1 MTIYGPTKYASTR
14 SSAPDGTPGADAAA
28 SAQSRAS
35 IAPWASTKVLHRLAE
50 LEQRLSDMPIAHL
63 DNVVRQAHRD
73 HSARVRGG
81 FMLYAGTNVTSPR
94 TQGVHDAA
102 ISTRP
107 ALGWP
112 GEKDQTAVEEIEHL
126 EVLAHMQVTRAMRAR
141 YAEIRFVTATM
152 ANLAAYVAFTRPGD
166 TIAVLSPEAGGHSSH
181 QQLGGGAASVRGLEV
196 VHLPYSPSRLDVD
209 TAALPSFVDR
219 TRPRMIVVG
228 GSVAL
233 FPHNLEPVRR
243 AADRVGAVLMYDA
256 SHTAGLMA
264 AGLFQDPLN
273 EGADIVT
280 FSTYKTFGGP
290 PGGAAITNN
299 PSYAERL
306 STAAYPTL
314 SANYDASRLGPLAVA
329 AAEAVDQKPAWA
341 GPMIQCAKEFGARLH
356 AGGLPVVGANQGF
369 TRSHQ
374 VIVKADRI
382 GGACAAVR
390 RLEGAGL
397 FAGTCRLPSQRS
409 DAPPAGIRFGL
420 QEFVRSGGGLSTVG
434 DLADLVREA
443 LVSGDVTPIRTRTAD
458 LRAEID
464 TDLWG
469 RRNHAVDP
477 EAVIPQ

>member
-1 MTIYGPTKYASTR
+1 MTINGPTKNASTR
-14 SSAPDGTPGADAAA
+14 SSAPDCTPGADAAA
-28 SAQSRAS
+28 SAQRRAS
-35 IAPWASTKVLHRLAE
+35 IAPWASTKVQHRLAE
-50 LEQRLSDMPIAHL
+50 LERRLSDLPIAQL
-63 DNVVRQAHRD
+63 DSAVRQAHRD

-81 FMLYAGTNVTSPR
+81 FMLYAGTNVMSPW
-94 TQGVHDAA
+94 THGVHDAVL
-102 ISTRP
+102 STRP

-112 GEKDQTAVEEIEHL
+112 GEKDQTAVEEIENL
-126 EVLAHMQVTRAMRAR
+126 EFLAHKQVTRAMRAR

-181 QQLGGGAASVRGLEV
+181 QQIGGAAGVRGLEV
-196 VHLPYSPSRLDVD
+196 VHLPYSASRLDVD
-209 TAALPSFVDR
+209 AATLPSFVDR

-233 FPHNLEPVRR
+233 FPHNLESLRS

-256 SHTAGLMA
+256 SHTAGLIA

-290 PGGAAITNN
+290 PGGAAVTNN
-299 PSYAERL
+299 ARYAECL

-329 AAEAVDQKPAWA
+329 AAEAVDQNPAWA
-341 GPMIQCAKEFGARLH
+341 GPMIECAREFGARLH
-356 AGGLPVVGANQGF
+356 AGGLTVVGASRGY

-374 VIVKADRI
+374 VVVKADRI

-390 RLEGAGL
+390 RLEDAGL
-397 FAGTCRLPSQRS
+397 FASTCRLPSQRP
-409 DAPPAGIRFGL
+409 DAAPAGIRFGL
-420 QEFVRSGGGLSTVG
+420 QEFVRSGGELSTVG
-434 DLADLVREA
+434 DLADLVRETLA
-443 LVSGDVTPIRTRTAD
+443 YGDVTAIRNRTAE
-458 LRAEID
+458 LRAGID

-469 RRNHAVDP
+469 RCNHEVDL
-477 EAVIPQ
+477 EAVVPQ